1 MTLAILLACI
11 PFALGVGLLW
21 GFALGCLTPT
31 ASRRPSKRAARQAV
45 WECHWAANRDTERRT
60 AEQAYALGL
69 NTQGDLA
76 LHRMHAAELKRASE
90 AEFEA
95 EEIAARAEWS
105 SARMAGD
112 TFKQANE

>member
-31 ASRRPSKRAARQAV
+31 ASRRPSKRAARQKA
-45 WECHWAANRDTERRT
+45 WEKHWAANRE
-60 AEQAYALGL
+60 AEDAAAATPSPAKTPPWAA
-69 NTQGDLA
+69 NREAEDA
-76 LHRMHAAELKRASE
+76 AAFAEL
-90 AEFEA
+90 
-95 EEIAARAEWS
+95 S

>member
-11 PFALGVGLLW
+11 PFALGAGLLW

-31 ASRRPSKRAARQAV
+31 ASRRPSKRAARQKA
-45 WECHWAANRDTERRT
+45 WEKHWAANRE
-60 AEQAYALGL
+60 AEDAA
-69 NTQGDLA
+69 A
-76 LHRMHAAELKRASE
+76 FAEL
-90 AEFEA
+90 
-95 EEIAARAEWS
+95 S